1 MPSLSDKRSVLG
13 FYIELLSI
21 HDFINPILPSI
32 HSSPCLA
39 ISFPSIHACLRVS
52 QSICWSIHPAIH
64 PPICLSTNLSNHTM
78 HNIFLSICSSSGLS
92 IFLFACPS
100 VLTSVHPSVQPFVCP
115 TLHAYHAQHLSV
127 HPVCSSSGPSIYLSV
142 CHLPFLPFISLPVH
156 LSVQLPICPSIHP
169 SIHLFV
175 HLSIYQFLS
184 ISFPFFHVC
193 LDISPSVCWAI
204 PPAIYSICLSSNLPK
219 PIHSI
224 FLSIH
229 PVRSS
234 FGLSLYLFVCIY
246 PSFHSSL

>member
-1 MPSLSDKRSVLG
+1 MPVYVFLNLSAGLC
-13 FYIELLSI
+13 IQ
-21 HDFINPILPSI
+21 PSI
-32 HSSPCLA
+32 HPSVCL
-39 ISFPSIHACLRVS
+39 
-52 QSICWSIHPAIH
+52 
-64 PPICLSTNLSNHTM
+64 PICPIIPCITSFCPSVHPLVYPFFSLHVHLSLLLFIPLSNHLSVQLSMHTM
-78 HNIFLSICSSSGLS
+78 HSIFLSI
-92 IFLFACPS
+92 
-100 VLTSVHPSVQPFVCP
+100 
-115 TLHAYHAQHLSV
+115 

-175 HLSIYQFLS
+175 HLSIYQSVLS
-184 ISFPFFHVC
+184 IIFPFFHAC
-193 LDISPSVCWAI
+193 LVVSPSVCWAI